1 MEKPK
6 YLSADEQINM
16 MWYAHAVEY
25 YSAIK
30 TCCNMGET
38 WKCVQQNTPVM
49 KDHRLYDSAYVKCPE

>member
-38 WKCVQQNTPVM
+38 
-49 KDHRLYDSAYVKCPE
+49 